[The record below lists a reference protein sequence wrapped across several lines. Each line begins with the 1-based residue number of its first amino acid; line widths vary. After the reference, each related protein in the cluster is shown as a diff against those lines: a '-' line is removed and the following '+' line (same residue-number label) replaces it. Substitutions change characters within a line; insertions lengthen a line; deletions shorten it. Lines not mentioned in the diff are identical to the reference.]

1 MLSHFLPP
9 STYLIDVLM
18 HSSFSVNKLDYVCK
32 PFCVDDYKNSLCECS
47 DCNEHCCSGFYFQLN
62 DHHYIPIRICVMN
75 TFNISS
81 IPKPNIILNIKDQKE
96 TAFCTRYYICKYII
110 YARFS
115 ILCTALLKGLFPPY
129 CIYLYNNIYT
139 SIHYYGTPIIIK
151 AKTTCI

>member
-32 PFCVDDYKNSLCECS
+32 PFCVDNYKNSLCECS

-75 TFNISS
+75 TYNISS
-81 IPKPNIILNIKDQKE
+81 ILNVILNIKERKRRNDV
-96 TAFCTRYYICKYII
+96 FDII
-110 YARFS
+110 YANTLFMHHFL
-115 ILCTALLKGLFPPY
+115 ILCTKRVMSPLLLLPY
-129 CIYLYNNIYT
+129 HYHNIY
-139 SIHYYGTPIIIK
+139 ILNNMKYLRN
-151 AKTTCI
+151 

>member
-1 MLSHFLPP
+1 MLSHFLPQ

-32 PFCVDDYKNSLCECS
+32 PFCVDNYKNSLCECC

-81 IPKPNIILNIKDQKE
+81 IPKPNILLNIKRPKGDG
-96 TAFCTRYYICKYII
+96 FLY
-110 YARFS
+110 S
-115 ILCTALLKGLFPPY
+115 ILY
-129 CIYLYNNIYT
+129 MQ
-139 SIHYYGTPIIIK
+139 IHYLCSIFYLVYC
-151 AKTTCI
+151 TTKRVISPLLHLPLQ